1 MTRPVGSAISFGNTV
16 GTICHDNPYLSL
28 SHPHLKSDPPA
39 DSFSHY
45 IPISAWSA
53 LSTECEIASLNLYIG
68 PPLSAMY

>member
-39 DSFSHY
+39 DGFSHN
-45 IPISAWSA
+45 IPISFRSPSKGNGTV
-53 LSTECEIASLNLYIG
+53 LLG
-68 PPLSAMY
+68 